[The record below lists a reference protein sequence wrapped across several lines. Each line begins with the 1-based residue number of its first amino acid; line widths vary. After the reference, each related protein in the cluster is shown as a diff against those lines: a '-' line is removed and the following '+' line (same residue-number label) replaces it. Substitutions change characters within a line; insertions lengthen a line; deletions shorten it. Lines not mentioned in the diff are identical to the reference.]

1 MTLVRAYLCFACLVN
16 CNLAFCKQW
25 GENRGKAHDLLWQAA
40 LTDRERAVRVSSSL
54 SGAVCVHNAGQ
65 LCLWVCCLTWMRRGL
80 TLAESPRVVNV
91 LLAHIAHT
99 FPLEALL
106 REGVTSR
113 SGKLRTQ
120 EDSHIGSFSQQINR
134 LSQRKSFIK
143 SCNNCETETS
153 WIPSW

>member
-1 MTLVRAYLCFACLVN
+1 M
-16 CNLAFCKQW
+16 
-25 GENRGKAHDLLWQAA
+25 
-40 LTDRERAVRVSSSL
+40 SSSL
-54 SGAVCVHNAGQ
+54 SGADVCPQRWSVVSLG
-65 LCLWVCCLTWMRRGL
+65 MRRGL
-80 TLAESPRVVNV
+80 TLAENPWVVNV

-113 SGKLRTQ
+113 SGKLHTQ

-143 SCNNCETETS
+143 IMEQL
-153 WIPSW
+153 